1 MSFCPRLL
9 AGVALVVLAGCQ
21 TPMHRDISET
31 ELIARYD
38 DFVENYAADLSAS
51 EVVSARRIEHEY
63 RITDA
68 GNTQSYDVLV
78 LSGGGAF
85 GAFGAGFLQEWGTV
99 NDPEFARPQFDTVS
113 GISTGAMIAPYAF
126 VGTPE
131 AYETVVVFYQNPGD
145 SWVRR
150 RGIIPYLPGSVSI
163 FDVSKL
169 HDQIRSAV
177 TPELIRGLAQGAEE
191 NRRLLIGATSVD
203 YGLLRVWDL
212 AKAAREKPFEES
224 SDLAVSTLLASSAI
238 PGAFP
243 PILIDNLMYVDGGA
257 AMSVVGA
264 TDDRNWAYALGR
276 DHDFSFLSE
285 DVPIRIR
292 VG

>member
-1 MSFCPRLL
+1 MNFCPRLL
-9 AGVALVVLAGCQ
+9 AGAAILVLVGCQ
-21 TPMHRDISET
+21 TPMQRDISET

-38 DFVENYAADLSAS
+38 DFVENYAAELGAS
-51 EVVSARRIEHEY
+51 EVLSGRRIEHEY
-63 RITDA
+63 RNMDS
-68 GNTQSYDVLV
+68 GKRQSYDVLV

-85 GAFGAGFLQEWGTV
+85 GAFGAGFLQGWGAV
-99 NDPEFARPQFDTVS
+99 NEPEFARPQFDTVS

-150 RGIIPYLPGSVSI
+150 RGIIPYLPGNVSI

-177 TPELIRGLAQGAEE
+177 TPELNRGLAQGAEE
-191 NRRLLIGATSVD
+191 GRQLLIGATNVD

-212 AKAAREKPFEES
+212 AKAAEEKPFDES

-243 PILIDNLMYVDGGA
+243 PIFTTI
-257 AMSVVGA
+257 
-264 TDDRNWAYALGR
+264 
-276 DHDFSFLSE
+276 
-285 DVPIRIR
+285 
-292 VG
+292 